1 MCPVS
6 GLTRHLFAFDGVWPW
21 LKFDWM
27 YRNSGIPVPTGI
39 IADLLPVM
47 SASPETEIIVPGDV
61 QETPVGAEH
70 VNPLAEVPGVVNLQ
84 VEMLEAV
91 FAFWPAHVV

>member
-6 GLTRHLFAFDGVWPW
+6 GFTRHLFAFDGVWPW

-27 YRNSGIPVPTGI
+27 YRNSADQTRMV
-39 IADLLPVM
+39 ADLLPVM
-47 SASPETEIIVPGDV
+47 YASPETEIDVPGDV

-84 VEMLEAV
+84 VEI
-91 FAFWPAHVV
+91 